1 MSHHPD
7 GVSAIIPQQPSRR
20 EPTVRVFLPLE
31 EEESAE
37 LPSDQTEQVI
47 LNGSVTQ
54 LRRGEYVEVKVPVF
68 MQLRQRYPNL

>member
-7 GVSAIIPQQPSRR
+7 SLSATIPSHPSLRQ
-20 EPTVRVFLPLE
+20 PTVRVFLPLQE
-31 EEESAE
+31 EENAE
-37 LPSDQTEQVI
+37 IPSDQTEQVI

-54 LRRGEYVEVKVPVF
+54 IRRGEYVEVKVPVF

>member
-7 GVSAIIPQQPSRR
+7 PLSATIPQQPSRR

-54 LRRGEYVEVKVPVF
+54 IRRGEYVEVKVPVF